1 MPDVRIGEVVV
12 GNIQFIRVAGNGAGD
27 YHAYRVGTAGDVWV
41 GTATTQTG
49 ALNLIARS
57 LIHRSITDGGLN
69 PTQRTNLANLMAQL
83 RGLGMDSLANAV
95 EDVLK

>member
-12 GNIQFIRVAGNGAGD
+12 GNIQFIRIGSDGGGD
-27 YHAYRVGTAGDVWV
+27 YHAYRVGVDGDIWV
-41 GTATTQTG
+41 GSSTNQTG